1 MSDPALSAA
10 LAALRPPAPDAPAQ
24 ARALFRSTLA
34 LSVARPAPVAPPPAR
49 VRFPL
54 AFFAVPTL
62 ALLLLAPLLLRPVVP
77 ASAAITAAPAAEILA
92 ELEHLFPGQLHA
104 FIDGDD
110 TLQLELSA
118 LPVSSTPSPVDQ
130 AVVLEFTRGARRLR
144 ILAYSGKPV
153 HLRLDES
160 EVRFAPLLTGSGQVL
175 LTGDDFAWTLSA
187 TGASAPRALAGWQIT
202 ARPLAVL

>member
-10 LAALRPPAPDAPAQ
+10 LAALRPPAPDVPAQ

-34 LSVARPAPVAPPPAR
+34 LSVARPAPAAPPPAR
-49 VRFPL
+49 VRFSL

-62 ALLLLAPLLLRPVVP
+62 ALLLLTPLLLRPVAP

-104 FIDGDD
+104 FIDGDN

-118 LPVSSTPSPVDQ
+118 LPASSTPSPADQ
-130 AVVLEFTRGARRLR
+130 AVVLEFTRGSRRLR
-144 ILAYSGKPV
+144 ILAYSGKTV
-153 HLRLDES
+153 HLRLDEG

-175 LTGDDFAWTLSA
+175 LTGDDFAWTLS
-187 TGASAPRALAGWQIT
+187 TPGGSAPRALAGWQIT